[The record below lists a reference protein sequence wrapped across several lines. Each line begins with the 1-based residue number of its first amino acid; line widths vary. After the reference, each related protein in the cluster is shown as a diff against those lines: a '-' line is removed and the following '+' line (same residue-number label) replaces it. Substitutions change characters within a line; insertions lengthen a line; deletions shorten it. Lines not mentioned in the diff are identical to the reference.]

1 MEHKWLRKITAL
13 LLTLALSVQLAS
25 PAFAAVV
32 QEENGNFSIVD
43 ANGNVID
50 SKSQKEWEEA
60 YPYGVFAFKETQV
73 NLKEGSADGQE
84 KGTLTLYRL
93 GGTEGRAEALVTLIP
108 AAAQIEEG
116 RMTYANAAG
125 TKDYQV
131 TAENPWPC
139 AQYQALGGTGE
150 IIRRRSDHH
159 GDGPGRSFGGKSCRG
174 GCP

>member
-93 GGTEGRAEALVTLIP
+93 GG
-108 AAAQIEEG
+108 
-116 RMTYANAAG
+116 
-125 TKDYQV
+125 QV
-131 TAENPWPC
+131 CRNRPHSPDARKRGIAVC
-139 AQYQALGGTGE
+139 D
-150 IIRRRSDHH
+150 RREL
-159 GDGPGRSFGGKSCRG
+159 
-174 GCP
+174 